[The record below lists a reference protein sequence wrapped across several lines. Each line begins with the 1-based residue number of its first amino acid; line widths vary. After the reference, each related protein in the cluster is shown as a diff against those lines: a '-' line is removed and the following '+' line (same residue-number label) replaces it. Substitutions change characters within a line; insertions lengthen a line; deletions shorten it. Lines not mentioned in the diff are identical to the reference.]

1 MSLAATALTSQVY
14 ESYYLVPG
22 TLSLGY
28 SGGVLVSD
36 AQPFL
41 DNLENLRVVSSVAL
55 EYVQD
60 RRDEFAK
67 SATGVHA
74 RRAEKVIHQLRVVI
88 GELEKEFA
96 VLEYLLGESS
106 PSVPR
111 ADT

>member
-60 RRDEFAK
+60 QASGEGNPPTSRRD
-67 SATGVHA
+67 
-74 RRAEKVIHQLRVVI
+74 RRARKGIRRPRVLTWR
-88 GELEKEFA
+88 E
-96 VLEYLLGESS
+96 
-106 PSVPR
+106 
-111 ADT
+111 